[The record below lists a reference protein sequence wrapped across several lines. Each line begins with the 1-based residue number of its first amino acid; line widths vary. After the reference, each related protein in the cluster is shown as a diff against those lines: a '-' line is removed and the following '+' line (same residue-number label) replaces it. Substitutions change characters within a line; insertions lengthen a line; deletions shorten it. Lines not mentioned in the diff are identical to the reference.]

1 MSSYG
6 RRTRPQF
13 SVPSS
18 PSDAE
23 SPIRP
28 RRPSLEPQGE
38 ILSTRGQYLSSLLRR
53 RSFSSSQSLHRSD
66 GFFDTERDDAFSFR
80 DRFERPASARAR
92 ELIGEGR
99 DRPSYNW
106 QQYYKHPNALKGLS
120 KPVREFYERNNNLI
134 SQYVYIDRLLDSSL
148 PHRLIVEYQHN
159 RAAALDTPRGPT
171 GSDYEGS
178 PYGAIESPSDADL
191 KKIKRTPRNLY
202 RIPSESSL
210 LLPPQDDEQHETPLS
225 DITPKGNDFVDSG
238 ARIVTIAI
246 YVNLVANVVL
256 LGAKIAALLM
266 TNSVSVLAS
275 LVDGALDFLSTAIVW
290 ATTALIK
297 RGDRYEYPISRRR
310 LEPLS
315 VLVFA
320 VVMVTSFFQVAIT
333 SASQLM
339 SSDQTVVNLTM
350 PSAVIMGSTVI
361 VKGLCWF
368 WCRLI
373 NNSSVQALAQDA
385 MTDVIF
391 NFFSIVFP
399 LVGGLT
405 NTWYLDPLG
414 GLLLSFY
421 IIWNWGR
428 TASEH
433 IRHLTGAAATRED
446 VSILL
451 YMTMRF
457 SKAILKIQ
465 NLRAYYA
472 GDLLNVEVDIILP
485 DKSSLRD
492 SHDLGETLQYMLE
505 SVPTVERAFVHM
517 DYDPW
522 NIPTHMNQQEM

>member
-1 MSSYG
+1 MASYG
-6 RRTRPQF
+6 RRARPQF

-18 PSDAE
+18 PSEHE

-28 RRPSLEPQGE
+28 RRPSLEPQVD
-38 ILSTRGQYLSSLLRR
+38 ILSTRGQYLSSLIRR
-53 RSFSSSQSLHRSD
+53 RSFSSSQSLYLPD
-66 GFFDTERDDAFSFR
+66 GYIDPERDDTGSSR
-80 DRFERPASARAR
+80 DRLERPPSVRAR
-92 ELIGEGR
+92 ELIGER
-99 DRPSYNW
+99 RPPYNW
-106 QQYYKHPNALKGLS
+106 QQYYQHPKVMKGLS
-120 KPVREFYERNNNLI
+120 KPLRQLYERNNDLI
-134 SQYVYIDRLLDSSL
+134 SRYIYIDRLLDSSL
-148 PHRLIVEYQHN
+148 PHRLIVEYQQN
-159 RAAALDTPRGPT
+159 RAG
-171 GSDYEGS
+171 GSAKGTNGNANEGG
-178 PYGAIESPSDADL
+178 YGSFEDL
-191 KKIKRTPRNLY
+191 AEDEVPKKIKRTPRNLY

-210 LLPPQDDEQHETPLS
+210 LLPQTTDGEASPWE
-225 DITPKGNDFVDSG
+225 DITPKGHDFVDSG
-238 ARIVTIAI
+238 ARIVTVAI
-246 YVNLVANVVL
+246 YVNFIANVVL
-256 LGAKIAALLM
+256 LAAKIAALLM

-275 LVDGALDFLSTAIVW
+275 LVDGALDFLSTTIVW
-290 ATTALIK
+290 ITTALI
-297 RGDRYEYPISRRR
+297 RRQDRYEYPISRRR

-333 SASQLM
+333 SGSQLM
-339 SSDQTVVNLTM
+339 SPEHAAVQLSV
-350 PSAVIMGSTVI
+350 PSAVIMGSTVV
-361 VKGLCWF
+361 VKFLCWF

-405 NTWYLDPLG
+405 NTWFLDPLG
-414 GLLLSFY
+414 GLLLSIY
-421 IIWNWGR
+421 IIWNWSR

-433 IRHLTGAAATRED
+433 IRHLTGAAASRED

-457 SKAILKIQ
+457 SRSILKIQ

-472 GDLLNVEVDIILP
+472 GDLLNVEVDIVLP

-492 SHDLGETLQYMLE
+492 SHDLGESLQYMLE

-522 NIPTHMNQQEM
+522 NIPSHMNQQEA

>member
-1 MSSYG
+1 MASSG

-18 PSDAE
+18 PSENE

-28 RRPSLEPQGE
+28 RRPSLEPQID
-38 ILSTRGQYLSSLLRR
+38 ILSTRGQYLSSLIRR
-53 RSFSSSQSLHRSD
+53 RSFSSSQSLYRPD
-66 GFFDTERDDAFSFR
+66 GYIDTERDDTGSFR
-80 DRFERPASARAR
+80 HRAEAPASVRAR
-92 ELIGEGR
+92 ELIGER
-99 DRPSYNW
+99 RPPYNW
-106 QQYYKHPNALKGLS
+106 QQYYQHPNALKGLS
-120 KPVREFYERNNNLI
+120 KPLRQLYERNNDLI

-148 PHRLIVEYQHN
+148 PRRLIVEYQQN
-159 RAAALDTPRGPT
+159 RAGESAKRTNGGAHEGGY
-171 GSDYEGS
+171 GSFENL
-178 PYGAIESPSDADL
+178 ADDEIP

-210 LLPPQDDEQHETPLS
+210 LLPQTTDGEASPLE
-225 DITPKGNDFVDSG
+225 DITPKGHDFVDSG
-238 ARIVTIAI
+238 ARIVTVAI
-246 YVNLVANVVL
+246 YVNFVANVVL
-256 LGAKIAALLM
+256 LAAKIAALLM

-275 LVDGALDFLSTAIVW
+275 LVDGALDFLSTTIVW
-290 ATTALIK
+290 ITTALI
-297 RGDRYEYPISRRR
+297 RRQDRYEYPISRRR

-333 SASQLM
+333 SAGRLM
-339 SSDQTVVNLTM
+339 SSKHAVVQLSV
-350 PSAVIMGSTVI
+350 PSAVIMGSTVA
-361 VKGLCWF
+361 VKFLCWF

-385 MTDVIF
+385 MTDVVF

-399 LVGGLT
+399 LVGGFT
-405 NTWYLDPLG
+405 NIWFLDPLG
-414 GLLLSFY
+414 GLILSIY
-421 IIWNWGR
+421 IIWNWSR

-433 IRHLTGAAATRED
+433 IRHLTGAAASRED

-457 SKAILKIQ
+457 SRSILKIQ

-472 GDLLNVEVDIILP
+472 GDLLNVEVDIVLP
-485 DKSSLRD
+485 DNSSLRD
-492 SHDLGETLQYMLE
+492 SHDLGESLQYMLE

-522 NIPTHMNQQEM
+522 NIPSHMNQQET

>member
-1 MSSYG
+1 MASFG
-6 RRTRPQF
+6 RRARPQF

-18 PSDAE
+18 PSDNE

-28 RRPSLEPQGE
+28 RRPSLEPQVD
-38 ILSTRGQYLSSLLRR
+38 ILSTRGQYLSSLIRR
-53 RSFSSSQSLHRSD
+53 RSFSSSQSLYRPD
-66 GFFDTERDDAFSFR
+66 GYIDPERNDTGSFR
-80 DRFERPASARAR
+80 DRFEGPASARAR
-92 ELIGEGR
+92 ELIGER
-99 DRPSYNW
+99 RPPYNW
-106 QQYYKHPNALKGLS
+106 QQYYQHPNALKGLS
-120 KPVREFYERNNNLI
+120 KPLRQLYERNNDLI

-148 PHRLIVEYQHN
+148 PHRLIVEYQQN
-159 RAAALDTPRGPT
+159 RAGDNAKGTN
-171 GSDYEGS
+171 GSANEGG
-178 PYGAIESPSDADL
+178 YGSFENLADDERP

-210 LLPPQDDEQHETPLS
+210 LLPQTTDGEASPLG
-225 DITPKGNDFVDSG
+225 DITPKGHDFVDSG
-238 ARIVTIAI
+238 ARIVTVAI
-246 YVNLVANVVL
+246 YVNFVANVVL
-256 LGAKIAALLM
+256 LAAKIAALLM

-275 LVDGALDFLSTAIVW
+275 LVDGALDFLSTTIVW
-290 ATTALIK
+290 ITTALI
-297 RGDRYEYPISRRR
+297 RRQDRYEYPISRRR

-339 SSDQTVVNLTM
+339 SSKHAVVQLSL
-350 PSAVIMGSTVI
+350 PSAVIMGSTVV
-361 VKGLCWF
+361 VKFLCWL

-405 NTWYLDPLG
+405 NIWFLDPLG
-414 GLLLSFY
+414 GLFLSIY
-421 IIWNWGR
+421 IIWNWSR

-433 IRHLTGAAATRED
+433 IRHLTGAAASRED

-457 SKAILKIQ
+457 SRSILKIQ

-472 GDLLNVEVDIILP
+472 GDLLNVEVDIVLP
-485 DKSSLRD
+485 DESSLRD
-492 SHDLGETLQYMLE
+492 SHDLGESLQYMLE

-522 NIPTHMNQQEM
+522 NIPSHMNQQEA

>member
-1 MSSYG
+1 MASFG

-28 RRPSLEPQGE
+28 RRPSLEPQTD
-38 ILSTRGQYLSSLLRR
+38 ILSTRGQYLSSLIRR
-53 RSFSSSQSLHRSD
+53 RSFSSSQSLYRSEYLD
-66 GFFDTERDDAFSFR
+66 NDREEAVSFR
-80 DRFERPASARAR
+80 DRFEGPASVRAR
-92 ELIGEGR
+92 ELIGE

-120 KPVREFYERNNNLI
+120 KPVRQLYERNNDLV

-148 PHRLIVEYQHN
+148 PHRLIVEYQQN
-159 RAAALDTPRGPT
+159 RAERATPGVDGPT
-171 GSDYEGS
+171 YEGD
-178 PYGAIESPSDADL
+178 YGAIDDL
-191 KKIKRTPRNLY
+191 GGAETPKKIKRTPRNLY
-202 RIPSESSL
+202 RIPSESTL
-210 LLPPQDDEQHETPLS
+210 LLPPTTDEESSPLE
-225 DITPKGNDFVDSG
+225 DITPKGHDFVDSG
-238 ARIVTIAI
+238 ARIVTVAI
-246 YVNLVANVVL
+246 YVNFVANVIL
-256 LGAKIAALLM
+256 LAAKIAALLM

-275 LVDGALDFLSTAIVW
+275 LVDGALDFLSTTIVW
-290 ATTALIK
+290 ITTALIQ
-297 RGDRYEYPISRRR
+297 RQDRSEYPISRRR

-339 SSDQTVVNLTM
+339 STEHAVVQLTV
-350 PSAVIMGSTVI
+350 PSAVIMGSTVV
-361 VKGLCWF
+361 VKALCWF

-385 MTDVIF
+385 MTDVVF

-414 GLLLSFY
+414 GLVLSIY
-421 IIWNWGR
+421 IIWNWGL

-433 IRHLTGAAATRED
+433 IRHLTGAAASRED

-457 SKAILKIQ
+457 SRSILKIQ

-472 GDLLNVEVDIILP
+472 GDLLNVEVDIVLP

-492 SHDLGETLQYMLE
+492 SHDLGESLQYMLE

-522 NIPTHMNQQEM
+522 NIPSHMNQQEA

>member
-1 MSSYG
+1 MASLG
-6 RRTRPQF
+6 RSKTTPYF

-18 PSDAE
+18 PSDVE

-28 RRPSLEPQGE
+28 RRPSLEFQGD
-38 ILSTRGQYLSSLLRR
+38 ILSTRGQYLSSLIRR
-53 RSFSSSQSLHRSD
+53 RSVSSQSLQRPD
-66 GFFDTERDDAFSFR
+66 GFFDTERDDTGSFR
-80 DRFERPASARAR
+80 DWVEWPASVRAKD
-92 ELIGEGR
+92 LIGEG
-99 DRPSYNW
+99 RPSYNW
-106 QQYYKHPNALKGLS
+106 QQYYQHPNTLNGLP
-120 KPVREFYERNNNLI
+120 KPVRELYERNNDLI
-134 SQYVYIDRLLDSSL
+134 AQYVYIDRLLDSSL
-148 PHRLIVEYQHN
+148 PHRLIVEYKNN
-159 RAAALDTPRGPT
+159 RTGALGAPT
-171 GSDYEGS
+171 KGTTETEHGSY
-178 PYGAIESPSDADL
+178 YGAFEGPGDSEQL

-210 LLPPQDDEQHETPLS
+210 LLPPTENENESPMS
-225 DITPKGNDFVDSG
+225 DITPRGHDFVDSG
-238 ARIVTIAI
+238 ARIVTVAI
-246 YVNLVANVVL
+246 YANLVANIVL
-256 LGAKIAALLM
+256 LAAKIAALLM

-290 ATTALIK
+290 VTTALI
-297 RGDRYEYPISRRR
+297 RRQDRYEYPISRRR

-333 SASQLM
+333 SLGQLM
-339 SSDQTVVNLTM
+339 SSDHFVVNLSV
-350 PSAVIMGSTVI
+350 PSAVIMGSTVV
-361 VKGLCWF
+361 VKGLCWL

-405 NTWYLDPLG
+405 NIWYLDPLG
-414 GLLLSFY
+414 GLVLSIY
-421 IIWNWGR
+421 VIWNWSR

-433 IRHLTGAAATRED
+433 IRHLTGAAATRMD

-457 SKAILKIQ
+457 SKSILKIQ

-472 GDLLNVEVDIILP
+472 GDLLNVEVDIVLEG
-485 DKSSLRD
+485 KTSLRD
-492 SHDLGETLQYMLE
+492 SHDLGESLQYMLE
-505 SVPTVERAFVHM
+505 SVPPVERAFVHM

-522 NIPTHMNQQEM
+522 NIPSHMNQQEQ

>member
-1 MSSYG
+1 M
-6 RRTRPQF
+6 PQH

-18 PSDAE
+18 PFDID

-28 RRPSLEPQGE
+28 RRPSLDPQGE
-38 ILSTRGQYLSSLLRR
+38 ILSTRGQYLPSLIRR
-53 RSFSSSQSLHRSD
+53 RSFSTQKSD
-66 GFFDTERDDAFSFR
+66 GFLDSERDEAWSFR
-80 DRFERPASARAR
+80 DRNERPALARAR
-92 ELIGEGR
+92 DLIGEGK
-99 DRPSYNW
+99 PSYNW
-106 QQYYKHPNALKGLS
+106 QQYYHHPDALKGL
-120 KPVREFYERNNNLI
+120 PEAVRKLYERNNDLI

-148 PHRLIVEYQHN
+148 PHRLFVDYQHN
-159 RAAALDTPRGPT
+159 DINTLGDSGNGAAQDTNKGN
-171 GSDYEGS
+171 S
-178 PYGAIESPSDADL
+178 YGAIERSAENQPPR
-191 KKIKRTPRNLY
+191 KIKRTPRNLY

-210 LLPPQDDEQHETPLS
+210 LLPPTDDETESPLPE
-225 DITPKGNDFVDSG
+225 IMPKGHDFVDSG

-246 YVNLVANVVL
+246 YVNFIANIIL
-256 LGAKIAALLM
+256 LAAKIAALLM

-275 LVDGALDFLSTAIVW
+275 LVDGALDFLSTTIVW
-290 ATTALIK
+290 ITTALIK
-297 RGDRYEYPISRRR
+297 RQDHYKYPISRRR

-320 VVMVTSFFQVAIT
+320 VVMVTSFIQVAIT
-333 SASQLM
+333 SMSQLM
-339 SSDQTVVNLTM
+339 SSDHSVVDLSI
-350 PSAVIMGSTVI
+350 PSAVVMGSTVI
-361 VKGLCWF
+361 VKFICWF

-391 NFFSIVFP
+391 NSFSFVFP
-399 LVGGLT
+399 LIGGLT

-414 GLLLSFY
+414 GLFLSIY
-421 IIWNWGR
+421 VIWNWGR

-433 IRHLTGAAATRED
+433 IRHLTGAAASPMD

-457 SKAILKIQ
+457 SKSILKIQ

-472 GDLLNVEVDIILP
+472 GDLLNVEVDIVLG
-485 DKSSLRD
+485 DKTSLRD
-492 SHDLGETLQYMLE
+492 SHDLGESLQYMLE

-522 NIPTHMNQQEM
+522 NIPSHMNQQES